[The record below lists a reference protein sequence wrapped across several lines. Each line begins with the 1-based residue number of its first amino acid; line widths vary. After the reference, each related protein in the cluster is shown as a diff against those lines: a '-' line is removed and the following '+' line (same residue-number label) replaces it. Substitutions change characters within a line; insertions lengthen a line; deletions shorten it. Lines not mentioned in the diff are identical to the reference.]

1 MHGLRNPSPVVAA
14 VMAAVMAATSL
25 PFGAANAGLITTD
38 QLAAELA
45 GKADRA
51 PVQSFLARDDVRRQL
66 RQLGVDPDEA
76 ALRVDALSDQELGR
90 INQRLAELPAGQDAG
105 SIIGAIVIVF
115 IVLLITDIL
124 GFTKIFPFTRPVR
137 R

>member
-1 MHGLRNPSPVVAA
+1 MHGLRHPSPAVAA
-14 VMAAVMAATSL
+14 VMAAVMTATSL
-25 PFGAANAGLITTD
+25 PLGVAHAGLITTE

-51 PVQSFLARDDVRRQL
+51 PVKAFLSRDDVRLQL
-66 RQLGVDPDEA
+66 RQLGVDADEA
-76 ALRVDALSDQELGR
+76 LARVDALSDQELGR
-90 INQRLAELPAGQDAG
+90 INRRLAELPAGQDAG
-105 SIIGAIVIVF
+105 TIVGAIVVVF

-124 GFTKIFPFTRPVR
+124 GFTKIFPFTRPAR